1 MTERGEASPLAT
13 SEDAPRTPNGEGARR
28 APSGFAP
35 SERSVRS
42 LAGIPIDSLLLG
54 LTTFSFISATNIL
67 TPLLPEIR
75 DDLDISIT
83 TAGLVVGSYG
93 LARLA
98 IDLPAGFLADAV
110 GHRRLSIVAVLVL
123 IGSSLLGFVAGNV
136 ETLIAS
142 RVLSGIAAGA
152 LATVVLS
159 AMTATA
165 SPANRGRVLSV
176 IGLANNSGVTLYPLL
191 GALIGAVVGWRP
203 TFLVTAVLAA
213 GAGLILLRQLNRIQ
227 PGRAGRGRGDEH
239 DSALV
244 LQGRRK
250 QAAVVATNA
259 GVVAVMIHRA
269 GLRNTI
275 LPLYAATVLG
285 LGGVSIASGLAI
297 MAAVALLVTTPGG
310 MAGDRFG
317 RRRIIV
323 AGLTGVAVAD
333 LAFLATHDL
342 ATFLIVCAVVG
353 LGDLF
358 SATQTAL
365 LTDVV
370 PATER
375 TRTLSGYRFS
385 SDLGAM
391 IGPIILAATMD
402 TFDARAAIILAV
414 VILGTAALATW
425 RFVPATVDAERI
437 RRLAA

>member
-1 MTERGEASPLAT
+1 VNARPVAPLGRGEG
-13 SEDAPRTPNGEGARR
+13 DV
-28 APSGFAP
+28 SGR
-35 SERSVRS
+35 EI
-42 LAGIPIDSLLLG
+42 AGIPVDALLLG

-75 DDLDISIT
+75 DDLGISIT

-93 LARLA
+93 FARLA

-110 GHRRLSIVAVLVL
+110 GHRRLSVAMILLLV
-123 IGSSLLGFVAGNV
+123 GASLLGYVAGDV
-136 ETLIAS
+136 QTLIAS

-165 SPANRGRVLSV
+165 SPGNRGRVLSV
-176 IGLANNSGVTLYPLL
+176 IGLANNSGVTLYPLI
-191 GALIGAVVGWRP
+191 GALIGAAAGWRP

-213 GAGLILLRQLNRIQ
+213 GAGLILLRQLGRIQ
-227 PGRAGRGRGDEH
+227 PGHADRRAASDRDQ
-239 DSALV
+239 ALV
-244 LQGRRK
+244 LRGREKR
-250 QAAVVATNA
+250 AAVLATNA

-285 LGGVSIASGLAI
+285 LGGVSIASGLAL
-297 MAAVALLVTTPGG
+297 MAVTALLVTTPGG

-317 RRRIIV
+317 RRRVIV
-323 AGLTGVAVAD
+323 AGLTGLAVAD
-333 LAFLATHDL
+333 LAFLLTNDL
-342 ATFLIVCAVVG
+342 ATFLVVCAVVG

-365 LTDVV
+365 LTEVV
-370 PATER
+370 PAAER

-391 IGPIILAATMD
+391 VGPIVLAATMD
-402 TFDARAAIILAV
+402 TFDARAAIILAA
-414 VILGTAALATW
+414 VILGTAALGTW
-425 RFVPATVDAERI
+425 RFVPATVDAERV

>member
-1 MTERGEASPLAT
+1 
-13 SEDAPRTPNGEGARR
+13 
-28 APSGFAP
+28 
-35 SERSVRS
+35 
-42 LAGIPIDSLLLG
+42 
-54 LTTFSFISATNIL
+54 
-67 TPLLPEIR
+67 
-75 DDLDISIT
+75 
-83 TAGLVVGSYG
+83 
-93 LARLA
+93 
-98 IDLPAGFLADAV
+98 
-110 GHRRLSIVAVLVL
+110 
-123 IGSSLLGFVAGNV
+123 
-136 ETLIAS
+136 
-142 RVLSGIAAGA
+142 
-152 LATVVLS
+152 
-159 AMTATA
+159 
-165 SPANRGRVLSV
+165 
-176 IGLANNSGVTLYPLL
+176 
-191 GALIGAVVGWRP
+191 
-203 TFLVTAVLAA
+203 
-213 GAGLILLRQLNRIQ
+213 
-227 PGRAGRGRGDEH
+227 
-239 DSALV
+239 
-244 LQGRRK
+244 
-250 QAAVVATNA
+250 
-259 GVVAVMIHRA
+259 
-269 GLRNTI
+269 
-275 LPLYAATVLG
+275 
-285 LGGVSIASGLAI
+285 
-297 MAAVALLVTTPGG
+297 